1 MQIIKSI
8 SNTDGQP
15 TIFLPLIVIVII
27 SMLKDIV
34 EDYKRHKSD
43 TEENN
48 NLTSVF
54 IDGKFEKIPWQ
65 NLLIGNIIKVL
76 KFQ

>member
-1 MQIIKSI
+1 
-8 SNTDGQP
+8 
-15 TIFLPLIVIVII
+15 
-27 SMLKDIV
+27 MLKDIV